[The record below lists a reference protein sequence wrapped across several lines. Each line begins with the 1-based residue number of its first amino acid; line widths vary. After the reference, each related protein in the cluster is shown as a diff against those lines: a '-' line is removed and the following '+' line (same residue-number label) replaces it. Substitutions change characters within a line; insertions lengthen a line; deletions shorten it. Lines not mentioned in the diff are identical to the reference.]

1 MKLKVTLLFILFVFK
16 SFCQEKDLNFFVKK
30 ARENA
35 PLLVDLSNQ
44 IKANTIDSLLNKAI
58 HKPQI
63 NANLYANYAP
73 SINEFGYDTALSN
86 NQTVSGLLN
95 FSQKIMGR
103 NQVKYQFETFK
114 LLHDALSLNKKI
126 AIKDLNKA
134 IILQYIIASGSAAQ
148 MVYNQKMVV
157 LLKNEAAILKKLT
170 QNAIYKQTDY
180 LIFLATLKQQE
191 LQTVVFK
198 QQYAND
204 LALLNYISGEVDT
217 AVVILKKP
225 EIALKNTLDIN
236 KTWFAKQFE
245 IDSLKVLNQAKL
257 IDNLYKPSFSLLGDA
272 GYLSSFAYQGH
283 KNFGFSLGFGLS
295 IPIYDGNQRQ
305 LLHQKNNI
313 ALATNFAYKKNF
325 NKQYQQQRLILF
337 EKLNQTAVIENQL
350 QSQLQI
356 AEALIEANKK
366 LLVTGDAQITDFVIA
381 IGNIITINNQ
391 ISQNNSNKLQLI
403 NEINYWSTN
412 D

>member
-16 SFCQEKDLNFFVKK
+16 SFCQEKDLNFFLKK

-35 PLLVDLSNQ
+35 PLLVELSNQ
-44 IKANTIDSLLNKAI
+44 IKANTIDSLLNKAV
-58 HKPQI
+58 HKSQI
-63 NANLYANYAP
+63 SANLYSNYVP
-73 SINEFGYDTALSN
+73 NINEFGYDTALIN
-86 NQTVSGLLN
+86 GQTVSGLLN
-95 FSQKIMGR
+95 FNQKILGH
-103 NQVKYQFETFK
+103 NQVKTQSETFK

-126 AIKDLNKA
+126 ATKDLDKA
-134 IILQYIIASGSAAQ
+134 IILQYIIAYSSAAQ

-157 LLKNEAAILKKLT
+157 LLKNEATILKKLT

-180 LIFLATLKQQE
+180 LTFLATLKQQE

-217 AVVILKKP
+217 TVVILKKP
-225 EIALKNTLDIN
+225 EIALKNSLDKN
-236 KTWFAKQFE
+236 KTWFIKQFK
-245 IDSLKVLNQAKL
+245 IDSLKVLNQDKL
-257 IDNLYKPSFSLLGDA
+257 IDNLYKPSISLLGDA
-272 GYLSSFAYQGH
+272 GYLSSFTYQRH

-313 ALATNFAYKKNF
+313 ALATNFAYKNNF
-325 NKQYQQQRLILF
+325 NKQYQQQKLMLF
-337 EKLNQTAVIENQL
+337 QKLNQAAVIENQL

-381 IGNIITINNQ
+381 IGNMITINNQ
-391 ISQNNSNKLQLI
+391 ISQNNRNTLQLI
-403 NEINYWSTN
+403 NEINYWITN